1 MRVARSPPSR
11 ESSVCKE
18 IPFLH
23 ESLLRGLLLNG
34 ALHLGGSRAR
44 LHAHDTAAPGALD
57 LLAVLVVLLADGS
70 HELAELVPILRADGD
85 HREAAGG
92 LLVNQLSKARLAL
105 HDAIRNVHLAAK
117 GWQPDDEL
125 NWVDVVRN
133 DNELRLLLLAKLANV
148 VEAELDV
155 DLLLL
160 GLVLLSLLLLLCES
174 LQTLLLLALILG
186 PVLVQQLEQVDGDV
200 LVNGVRE
207 LVDRRRY
214 L

>member
-70 HELAELVPILRADGD
+70 HELAELVPILRGD
-85 HREAAGG
+85 SAAASWPLLYPHTTTCAG
-92 LLVNQLSKARLAL
+92 LCAL
-105 HDAIRNVHLAAK
+105 MC
-117 GWQPDDEL
+117 
-125 NWVDVVRN
+125 
-133 DNELRLLLLAKLANV
+133 
-148 VEAELDV
+148 
-155 DLLLL
+155 
-160 GLVLLSLLLLLCES
+160 LSLI
-174 LQTLLLLALILG
+174 TA
-186 PVLVQQLEQVDGDV
+186 
-200 LVNGVRE
+200 
-207 LVDRRRY
+207 
-214 L
+214 